1 MKTTSKKYI
10 ILSILILLI
19 VPAFTSCGIKA
30 SASSGP
36 NEILE
41 EVNNSQI
48 SENENDSLAVA
59 NTSTSEPLLN
69 DSGDNTEEP
78 GSSKKPM
85 PTSTKL
91 PESWQLYSVIPDVSP
106 RAIEIYKKGIAMG
119 NDPYRFSKIGDCQ
132 NISTYFLAA
141 LEDPDLYSLGEE
153 YAYLQEAIDWF
164 FGSYSRESLAVAGG
178 LNVAAVL
185 SPFHA
190 DVEKCKPNENSL
202 ACEVRIY
209 NPSIV
214 IVSLEENW
222 GSRTAETYEEHL
234 RTIVE
239 YLIGEGVLP
248 ILATK
253 ADNVEGDYSIN
264 KSIVKIAE
272 EYELPV
278 WNFWLAVQ
286 PLPNHGL
293 ESDGFHLTLA
303 GPYFDSEWHMESG
316 WTIRNLTALQ
326 ALDAVWRAVAQPDD

>member
-1 MKTTSKKYI
+1 M
-10 ILSILILLI
+10 
-19 VPAFTSCGIKA
+19 
-30 SASSGP
+30 
-36 NEILE
+36 
-41 EVNNSQI
+41 NNSLP
-48 SENENDSLAVA
+48 SEDEQDDLAVA
-59 NTSTSEPLLN
+59 ITSTPETPLN
-69 DSGDNTEEP
+69 DSSDNSVEP
-78 GSSKKPM
+78 ATSNTPK

-91 PESWQLYSVIPDVSP
+91 PESWQLYPAIPDVSP
-106 RAIEIYKKGIAMG
+106 RAIEIYQRGIAMG
-119 NDPYRFSKIGDCQ
+119 NDPHRFSKIGDCH

-141 LEDPDLYSLGEE
+141 LEDPDLHSLGEE
-153 YAYLQEAIDWF
+153 YTYLQEAIDWF

-209 NPSIV
+209 NPSIA

-234 RTIVE
+234 RTIID
-239 YLIGEGVLP
+239 YLISEGVLP

-264 KSIVKIAE
+264 KTVVKVAE

-293 ESDGFHLTLA
+293 EIDGFHLTLA

-316 WTIRNLTALQ
+316 WTVRNLTALQ
-326 ALDAVWRAVAQPDD
+326 TLDAVWRSVTQPAD